1 MAKVSLGCSY
11 TTFHFVVSR
20 HGHTSLKE
28 KEVPWDYNKS
38 HQLLKYC
45 LYWVIRHPCLLLPFS
60 LALFGRAV
68 QSTDRNRFFL
78 FLLHLPP
85 LPHFLSPAA
94 CWQQERREKE
104 CLVSETVTR
113 NIHAAA
119 AQHMHYCFTCLG
131 DRGGELATHI
141 WQESLIQTCICQLS
155 TFFTDFQYFPP
166 RRMRKHTVARER
178 LGVGANG

>member
-1 MAKVSLGCSY
+1 M
-11 TTFHFVVSR
+11 
-20 HGHTSLKE
+20 
-28 KEVPWDYNKS
+28 
-38 HQLLKYC
+38 
-45 LYWVIRHPCLLLPFS
+45 IRHPCLLLPFS

-119 AQHMHYCFTCLG
+119 AQ
-131 DRGGELATHI
+131 R
-141 WQESLIQTCICQLS
+141 STCITASHAWAIEGGNWPLIS
-155 TFFTDFQYFPP
+155 DRNPSSKLVSANYRHSSPIFNISPP